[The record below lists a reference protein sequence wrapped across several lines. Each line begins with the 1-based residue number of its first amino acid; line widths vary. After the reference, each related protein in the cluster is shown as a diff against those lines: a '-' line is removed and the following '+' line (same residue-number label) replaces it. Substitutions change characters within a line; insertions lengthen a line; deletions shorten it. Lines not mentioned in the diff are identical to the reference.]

1 MIGVCA
7 GVHDRWHCVRGCEL
21 CRPGECVRARELEI
35 LPPQYL
41 PLVFRRA
48 DVGVPV
54 RRVNADASASF
65 RPREYAGACEFRF
78 ALPCS

>member
-1 MIGVCA
+1 MTGVRA
-7 GVHDRWHCVRGCEL
+7 GGHGRWDCVRGCEL
-21 CRPGECVRARELEI
+21 CRPRECVRARGLEI
-35 LPPQYL
+35 LPPRP

-54 RRVNADASASF
+54 RRVNADACASF

>member
-1 MIGVCA
+1 MIGVRA
-7 GVHDRWHCVRGCEL
+7 GVHDRWHCVRGCGL
-21 CRPGECVRARELEI
+21 CRPREYVRARGLEI
-35 LPPQYL
+35 LPPRP

-54 RRVNADASASF
+54 RRVNADVSASF
-65 RPREYAGACEFRF
+65 RPREYAGAYEFRF